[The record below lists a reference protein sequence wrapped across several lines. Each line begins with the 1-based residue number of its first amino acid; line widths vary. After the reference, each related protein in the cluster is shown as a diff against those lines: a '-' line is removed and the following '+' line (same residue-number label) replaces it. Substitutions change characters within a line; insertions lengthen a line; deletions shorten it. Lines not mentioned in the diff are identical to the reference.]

1 MSAAGSLFTAFIT
14 GGTSGIGEACA
25 RLFVQHGARVVV
37 AGRRRERLD
46 ALGREL
52 GEACHARALDV
63 RDASAV
69 ARAFDALPAAFASI
83 DVLVNAAGGAHG
95 LARAQEASLDD
106 WDEMIAT
113 NVSGLVHVTRAALPG
128 MVARKRGHIVN
139 LGSVAGSFP
148 YPGGNVYGATKA
160 FVETFSAN
168 LRADLL
174 GSPIRVTNVEPGM
187 VETEFSVVRFQGDR
201 AKADAVYAGM
211 RPLVAADVADLIFFA
226 VTRPAHV
233 NVNRIEVMPTDQAF
247 GPFNVNRSKPT
258 DSTSTAEGNKRA

>member
-1 MSAAGSLFTAFIT
+1 VKGRVAFIT

-25 RLFVQHGARVVV
+25 RLFVKEGGRVVI
-37 AGRRRERLD
+37 AGRRGDR
-46 ALGREL
+46 ALALALSL
-52 GEACHARALDV
+52 GDSCLARALDV
-63 RDASAV
+63 RDAAAVTRVFDDLPPPFSAV
-69 ARAFDALPAAFASI
+69 

-95 LARAQEASLDD
+95 ITPAQDAKLSD

-113 NVSGLVHVTRAALPG
+113 NVTGLVHVTRAALGG
-128 MVARKRGHIVN
+128 MIARRRGHILN

-160 FVETFSAN
+160 FVERFSAN

-174 GSPIRVTNVEPGM
+174 GTPIRVTNIEPGM
-187 VETEFSVVRFQGDR
+187 VETEFSVVRFAGDR

-211 RPLVAADVADLIFFA
+211 TPLVAADIAELALFA

-233 NVNRIEVMPTDQAF
+233 NLNRIEVMPTDQAF
-247 GPFNVNRSKPT
+247 SPFAVSRQAPAAK
-258 DSTSTAEGNKRA
+258 K

>member
-1 MSAAGSLFTAFIT
+1 MSLKGRVAFIT

-25 RLFVQHGARVVV
+25 RLFVEQGARVVV
-37 AGRRRERLD
+37 TGRRQARLD
-46 ALGREL
+46 AIASEL
-52 GEACHARALDV
+52 GAACHGRLLDV
-63 RDASAV
+63 RDGSAV
-69 ARAFDALPAAFASI
+69 ERAFAELPPAFGEV

-95 LARAQEASLDD
+95 LERAQAANLAD

-113 NVSGLVHVTRAALPG
+113 NVRGLVHVTRAALPG
-128 MVARKRGHIVN
+128 MVARARGHVVN

-160 FVETFSAN
+160 FVERFSSN

-174 GSPIRVTNVEPGM
+174 GTPVRVTNIEPGM
-187 VETEFSVVRFQGDR
+187 VETEFSVVRFAGDQ

-211 RPLVAADVADLIFFA
+211 SPLVARDIAELVLFA

-233 NVNRIEVMPTDQAF
+233 NLNRLEVMPTDQAF
-247 GPFNVNRSKPT
+247 SPFSVHRRVPPPAK
-258 DSTSTAEGNKRA
+258 E